1 MYLTK
6 EMIREALTSV
16 QTFEHELDN
25 LFASYSY
32 SLRDNLGRRNA
43 LCSQA
48 QEKELARVLGKTFK
62 SVIQDGAPG
71 KPDIF
76 IGDINKELECKLTSG
91 NRSSSV
97 SYSLQTDW
105 TTLEKKGS
113 LDYLY
118 VLCDEDFEKF
128 CVLYFKELTTDDFYP
143 PANGSRGKS
152 RMKKSSAMKKA
163 VCLHGEFK
171 TQNEGYINSYTEK
184 ITESVDDYIKKIVT
198 LQNKYLGDG
207 ETNETIEKYN
217 NVKQGVQSRLI
228 KSIDGHVNK
237 LNYWRDTD
245 PRYSFK
251 LLPLNEF

>member
-1 MYLTK
+1 
-6 EMIREALTSV
+6 
-16 QTFEHELDN
+16 
-25 LFASYSY
+25 
-32 SLRDNLGRRNA
+32 
-43 LCSQA
+43 
-48 QEKELARVLGKTFK
+48 
-62 SVIQDGAPG
+62 
-71 KPDIF
+71 
-76 IGDINKELECKLTSG
+76 
-91 NRSSSV
+91 
-97 SYSLQTDW
+97 
-105 TTLEKKGS
+105 
-113 LDYLY
+113 
-118 VLCDEDFEKF
+118 
-128 CVLYFKELTTDDFYP
+128 
-143 PANGSRGKS
+143 
-152 RMKKSSAMKKA
+152 MKKSSAMKKA